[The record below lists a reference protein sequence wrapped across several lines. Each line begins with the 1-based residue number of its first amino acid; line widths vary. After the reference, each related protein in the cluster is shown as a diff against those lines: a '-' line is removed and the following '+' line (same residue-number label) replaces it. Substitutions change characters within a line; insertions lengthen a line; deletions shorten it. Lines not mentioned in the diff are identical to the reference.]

1 MPKFIDIEEIT
12 KRHHEII
19 WPTVRIRAKD
29 AWGSGTVIYS
39 KADKSGKFHTYVL
52 TCHHV
57 VASNIKVEKEWD
69 QRVGMEVKREIRTPV
84 EVQFFY
90 YENLSYAKGLSGS
103 HRATIKCYDERQD
116 IALLELEKQDKEVEW
131 VASLFPELDVDDIH
145 VYDAVFAC
153 GAAMAH
159 EPIATDGTITFMNEI
174 IDDYDYWMTTA
185 QIIFGNS
192 GGAVFRYSQ
201 KRNKFEFIGIPARIE
216 VNISGFSAQAITHM
230 GFFVP
235 ITRIY
240 SLLRDNQYDFIFD
253 NETSFEECEAKR
265 KAKAEDDKKLYMSKY
280 GGSPI
285 EEKRK

>member
-1 MPKFIDIEEIT
+1 MPKYLTLEEVE

-39 KADKSGKFHTYVL
+39 KSDKSGKFHTYIL

-57 VASNIKVEKEWD
+57 IASNIKVEKVWD
-69 QRVGMEVKREIRTPV
+69 QRVGIEVKKEIRTPV

-103 HRATIKCYDERQD
+103 HRAEIVCYDERQD
-116 IALLELEKQDKEVEW
+116 IALLELEMQAREIEW
-131 VASLFPELDVDDIH
+131 VATLYPEDKIRDVH

-159 EPIATDGTITFMNEI
+159 EPIATDGIITFMNEI

-192 GGAVFRYSQ
+192 GGAVFRYSVE
-201 KRNKFEFIGIPARIE
+201 RDKFEFIGIPARVE

-240 SLLRDNQYDFIFD
+240 NLFRENQYEFLFNPEVTYED
-253 NETSFEECEAKR
+253 CEKQR
-265 KAKAEDDKKLYMSKY
+265 KLKAEEDKKLFMSKY